1 MDRMSL
7 DDTPNPNLNCHGCS
21 TLFKEAAP
29 PNSGTTTTSAEGVSP
44 LGRYR
49 CPECHHDFCTD
60 CDVFV
65 HDVVH
70 CCPGCGK

>member
-1 MDRMSL
+1 MTL
-7 DDTPNPNLNCHGCS
+7 DDASAPSSAACHACAVPFQEKASQAG
-21 TLFKEAAP
+21 AP
-29 PNSGTTTTSAEGVSP
+29 AGEGVSP

-49 CPECHHDFCTD
+49 CPVCARDFCTD

-65 HDVVH
+65 HDVLH

>member
-1 MDRMSL
+1 MDTAAAS
-7 DDTPNPNLNCHGCS
+7 PSSNCHGCS
-21 TLFKEAAP
+21 VPFPKVSGAL
-29 PNSGTTTTSAEGVSP
+29 PNLGGGMSP
-44 LGRYR
+44 IGRYR
-49 CPECHHDFCTD
+49 CPECSNEFCAD

>member
-1 MDRMSL
+1 MCALTVIHISQEVEPL
-7 DDTPNPNLNCHGCS
+7 L
-21 TLFKEAAP
+21 EAACHACARVFP
-29 PNSGTTTTSAEGVSP
+29 DKPVVAKEGLSP
-44 LGRYR
+44 VGRYR
-49 CPECHHDFCTD
+49 CPECFNDFCSE

>member
-1 MDRMSL
+1 MAGASGEGMS
-7 DDTPNPNLNCHGCS
+7 PY
-21 TLFKEAAP
+21 A
-29 PNSGTTTTSAEGVSP
+29 
-44 LGRYR
+44 RYR
-49 CPECHHDFCTD
+49 CPECRNDFCTD